1 MKLLI
6 LASNS
11 KRRVDILRMLGFKFL
26 VIPSGVDESISEYSP
41 ILTARRLA
49 FKKSFTV
56 WKDYKYAT
64 VIGADTLVVADGKVL
79 GKPKD
84 TQQAV
89 QMLHIL
95 SGRWHDVITGVCI
108 ISTGKRIVFHDIAR
122 VKFRHIEDKE
132 IKEYIL
138 TCEPLDK
145 AGAYAVQGFGATF
158 VEKIVGDFYTVM
170 GLPVGKTYKLLRD
183 VLD

>member
-6 LASNS
+6 LASSS

-26 VIPSGVDESISEYSP
+26 VIPSGVDESVSECSP
-41 ILTARRLA
+41 ILMARRLA
-49 FKKSFTV
+49 FKKSFAV

-84 TQQAV
+84 TDQAL
-89 QMLHIL
+89 QMLRTL
-95 SGRWHDVITGVCI
+95 SGRWHSVITAVCI

-122 VKFRHIEDKE
+122 IKFRHIQDEE
-132 IKEYIL
+132 IREYIQ
-138 TCEPLDK
+138 TPEPLDK

-158 VEKIVGDFYTVM
+158 VEKVVGDFYTVM
-170 GLPVGKTYKLLRD
+170 GLPASRTYQVLKR

>member
-6 LASNS
+6 LASES

-26 VIPSGVDESISEYSP
+26 VIPSGVKEDEHANSP
-41 ILTARRLA
+41 LLTARSLA

-56 WKDYKYAT
+56 WKEYKYAT
-64 VIGADTLVVADGKVL
+64 VIGADTLVVLSGKVL

-84 TQQAV
+84 AQEAKR
-89 QMLHIL
+89 MLSLL
-95 SGRWHDVITGVCI
+95 SGRWHKVITAVCV
-108 ISTGKRIVFHDIAR
+108 ISQGKRILFHDVSF
-122 VKFRHIEDKE
+122 VKFRCIGRDEIEKYVLE
-132 IKEYIL
+132 G
-138 TCEPLDK
+138 EPMDK

-170 GLPVGKTYKLLRD
+170 GLPASKTYKVLRD
-183 VLD
+183 VLG

>member
-1 MKLLI
+1 
-6 LASNS
+6 
-11 KRRVDILRMLGFKFL
+11 MLGFKFL
-26 VIPSGVDESISEYSP
+26 VIPSGIDESLHGNSP
-41 ILTARRLA
+41 ILVARRLA
-49 FKKSFTV
+49 FKKSFAV

-84 TQQAV
+84 TQQAL
-89 QMLHIL
+89 QMLRIL
-95 SGRWHDVITGVCI
+95 SGRWHSVITAVCI

-122 VKFRHIEDKE
+122 VKFRHIEDRE
-132 IKEYIL
+132 IEKYLL
-138 TCEPLDK
+138 TYEPWDK

-170 GLPVGKTYKLLRD
+170 GLPAGKTYNTVMGLPAGKTYKVLRD